1 MTTCLRNVL
10 LIGMALA
17 LVGCAA
23 GSRGRGK
30 PEGLAFFGPDANK
43 LEKGGEGD
51 WMLSYRNPDA
61 DFPSYDSIIIDP
73 VSIWMDR
80 DGNLSKVSAQDR
92 QRLANNFYTLA
103 HRSISRY
110 LKVVAEPGER
120 TLRLKIALTNAGASS
135 RTLDTVSSVVPQL
148 RATTTLVGYATGK
161 PAFTGQAAFAF
172 RLTDAQT
179 GESVAMGAGKRVGNR
194 TMGGLTDSWSDVNN
208 ALAYWAD
215 LAAYRICV
223 EMRRGSCQKPSVKR
237 EF

>member
-1 MTTCLRNVL
+1 MTAFLRNVF

-17 LVGCAA
+17 LVGCAT
-23 GSRGRGK
+23 GSSGRGT

-51 WMLSYRNPDA
+51 WMLSYRNPNA
-61 DFPSYDSIIIDP
+61 DFPSYGEVIIDP
-73 VSIWMDR
+73 ISIWTGR

-110 LKVVAEPGER
+110 LKVVAEPEGR
-120 TLRLKIALTNAGASS
+120 TLRLKIALTNAEASS
-135 RTLDTVSSVVPQL
+135 PTLDTVSSVVPQL

-172 RLTDAQT
+172 RLTDAET
-179 GESVAMGAGKRVGNR
+179 GENLAMGADKRVGNR
-194 TMGGLTDSWSDVNN
+194 TISGSTDSWSDVNN

-215 LAAYRICV
+215 VAAYRICV
-223 EMRRGSCQKPSVKR
+223 EMRRGNCQKPRVQR

>member
-61 DFPSYDSIIIDP
+61 NFPSYDSIILDP
-73 VSIWMDR
+73 VSIWVDR

-148 RATTTLVGYATGK
+148 RATTTLDRRERRDGC
-161 PAFTGQAAFAF
+161 GQAGGKQDDGRFDGLLERRQQRP
-172 RLTDAQT
+172 RLLGRPRRISDLRGDA
-179 GESVAMGAGKRVGNR
+179 
-194 TMGGLTDSWSDVNN
+194 
-208 ALAYWAD
+208 
-215 LAAYRICV
+215 
-223 EMRRGSCQKPSVKR
+223 PR
-237 EF
+237 ELPEAQRQA